1 MTTTVVWQLIGIF
14 TVVALGYAASVGG
27 LLPREHTS
35 RVLSAAAFT
44 IFAPALLFRAA
55 AQLDLGALPLS
66 LLAAFF
72 VPTLGWLLGTYAFQR
87 LRHPS
92 PPAGP
97 SVHAI
102 TVSFGNTVQVG
113 IPVAAA
119 LFGVAGLQL
128 HITIVSLH
136 ALVVLTVVTAL
147 VEFDLARAAGTE
159 DRGIRTHLNTVLT
172 TARSTVIHPV
182 VLPVLAGLLWNLA
195 ARPWGWQLPT
205 PVDDVLALLGQAVV
219 PVCLVL
225 IGVSLAQYG
234 VRGHLA
240 GAGLLALSK
249 LIAMP
254 GIVLFVGHLVFG
266 VSGMPLHVAVICSA
280 LPVGSNAL
288 LFAQRYQTLEGRTT
302 AAIVV
307 STLAFMATLPLWLLV
322 IAALGW

>member
-1 MTTTVVWQLIGIF
+1 MTAHVIWQLIGIF
-14 TVVALGYAASVGG
+14 TVVALGYAAIVSG
-27 LLPREHTS
+27 LLPREHTA

-55 AQLDLGALPLS
+55 ARLDLGALPLS

-72 VPTLGWLLGTYAFQR
+72 VPTLGWLIGTYAFQR
-87 LRHPS
+87 FRHPE

-119 LFGVAGLQL
+119 LFGVTGLQL

-136 ALVVLTVVTAL
+136 ALIVLTVVTAL
-147 VEFDLARAAGTE
+147 VEFDLARTE
-159 DRGIRTHLNTVLT
+159 PTNGRGARAHLGTVLT

-182 VLPVLAGLLWNLA
+182 VLPVLVGLAWNLVSH
-195 ARPWGWQLPT
+195 PWGWQLPT
-205 PVDDVLALLGQAVV
+205 PVDDVLVLLGQAVV

-225 IGVSLAQYG
+225 IGVSLAEYG
-234 VRGHLA
+234 VRGHVT
-240 GAGLLALSK
+240 GAGLLAASK
-249 LIAMP
+249 LGVMP
-254 GIVLFVGHLVFG
+254 AIVLVVGHLVFG
-266 VSGMPLHVAVICSA
+266 VSGMQLHVAVICSA

-288 LFAQRYQTLEGRTT
+288 LFAQRYRTLEGRTT

-307 STLAFMATLPLWLLV
+307 STLAFMVTLPLWLLV
-322 IAALGW
+322 IAALGL

>member
-1 MTTTVVWQLIGIF
+1 MTTDVVWQLIGIF
-14 TVVALGYAASVGG
+14 TVVAVGYAATASG
-27 LLPREHTS
+27 LLPREHTA

-55 AQLDLGALPLS
+55 AGLDLGSLPLS

-72 VPTLGWLLGTYAFQR
+72 VPTLAWLLGTYAFQR
-87 LRHPS
+87 IRRPE

-113 IPVAAA
+113 IPVATA
-119 LFGVAGLQL
+119 LFGVTGLQL

-136 ALVVLTVVTAL
+136 ALIVLTVVTAL
-147 VEFDLARAAGTE
+147 VEFDLARAAGSE
-159 DRGIRTHLNTVLT
+159 DRGARAHLDTILT

-182 VLPVLAGLLWNLA
+182 VLPVLVGLAWNLV

-234 VRGHLA
+234 VRGHVT
-240 GAGLLALSK
+240 GAGLLTVSK
-249 LIAMP
+249 LGIMP
-254 GIVLFVGHLVFG
+254 GIVLLVGHLVFG

-288 LFAQRYQTLEGRTT
+288 LFAQRYRTLEGRTT

-307 STLAFMATLPLWLLV
+307 STLTFMVTLPLWLLV
-322 IAALGW
+322 INVLGW